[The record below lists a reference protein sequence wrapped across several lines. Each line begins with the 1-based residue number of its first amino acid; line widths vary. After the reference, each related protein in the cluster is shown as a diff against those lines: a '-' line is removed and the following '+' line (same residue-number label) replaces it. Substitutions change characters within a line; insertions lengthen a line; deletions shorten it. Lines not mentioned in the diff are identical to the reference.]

1 MTTDCASSSAGT
13 RRACRRSRRLVRLPR
28 DRLARLRR
36 NAAGRPPP
44 RASGKQ
50 AAIALFEA
58 TPDLWFA
65 GVFSDHSRPDAESI
79 GFVPLLRLTLW
90 TLDRP

>member
-1 MTTDCASSSAGT
+1 MPPQSPPLSHPTASPRSSSAQRCRP
-13 RRACRRSRRLVRLPR
+13 RRR
-28 DRLARLRR
+28 
-36 NAAGRPPP
+36 GFW
-44 RASGKQ
+44 KQ

-65 GVFSDHSRPDAESI
+65 GVFGDHSRADAEALGS
-79 GFVPLLRLTLW
+79 VPLLRLTLW